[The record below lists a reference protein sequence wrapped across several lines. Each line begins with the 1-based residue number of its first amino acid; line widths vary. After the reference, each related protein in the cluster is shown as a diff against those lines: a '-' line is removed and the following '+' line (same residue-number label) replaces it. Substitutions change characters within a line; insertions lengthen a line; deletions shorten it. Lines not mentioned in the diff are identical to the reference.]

1 MYAFD
6 ALARAARSAVNKRGD
21 IKLAKGNAATFLLKI
36 EGILDGLFQDMA
48 SLNNPEA
55 KVSYCYMLPMK

>member
-1 MYAFD
+1 M
-6 ALARAARSAVNKRGD
+6 NKRGD